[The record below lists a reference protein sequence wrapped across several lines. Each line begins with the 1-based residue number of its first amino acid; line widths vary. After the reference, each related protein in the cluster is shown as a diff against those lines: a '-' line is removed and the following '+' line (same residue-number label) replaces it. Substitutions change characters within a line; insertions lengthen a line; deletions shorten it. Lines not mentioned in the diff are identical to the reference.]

1 MERGI
6 LKFKNNYSHKNHY
19 FSGMKKLF
27 FTILILVIYSCG
39 FSEEQVKEQE
49 NLLTKQYEFAIN
61 DATIY
66 RNQIE
71 IYRLEN
77 SINNFLSKQY
87 PIITKLD
94 STQKSFAKKVDELRN
109 KEKINYAE
117 LKQLYIKSVELY
129 QMAFDSLEHR
139 PEKDEN
145 IITFNTEVLE
155 KNTSEKLIICQM
167 KTTLTMSY
175 ANYLKN
181 VYYYLDDVAFTLY
194 STELSTNHKID
205 TTGKIIINLRSESM
219 QKYSEGRNLIV
230 ESIKKDGKEVEIDY
244 NVISNY
250 SFSDLIIPTKGD
262 GNYFVKGKVVYYTKK
277 GRKEYPFQEE
287 IKVK

>member
-1 MERGI
+1 
-6 LKFKNNYSHKNHY
+6 
-19 FSGMKKLF
+19 MKKLF
-27 FTILILVIYSCG
+27 YTFFILVIFSCG
-39 FSEEQVKEQE
+39 LSEEQVKEQE
-49 NLLTKQYEFAIN
+49 NLLTKQYEFAVN

-77 SINNFLSKQY
+77 SLNNFLSKQY
-87 PIITKLD
+87 PVIAKLD
-94 STQKSFAKKVDELRN
+94 SIQKNFTKKVDKLRSQ
-109 KEKINYAE
+109 EKINYTE
-117 LKQLYIKSVELY
+117 LKKLYIKSLDFFQV
-129 QMAFDSLEHR
+129 AFDSLEHR

-145 IITFNTEVLE
+145 IIIYNTEILE
-155 KNTSEKLIICQM
+155 KNTSKKLIICQM

-181 VYYYLDDVAFTLY
+181 VYYYLDSDCGFS
-194 STELSTNHKID
+194 STELSTNHTID

-219 QKYSEGRNLIV
+219 QRYPKGRNLII
-230 ESIKKDGKEVEIDY
+230 ESIKKDGKDVELDY
-244 NVISNY
+244 NFISNH
-250 SFSDLIIPTKGD
+250 SFSDLIIPTKGK
-262 GNYFVKGKVVYYTKK
+262 GNYFVNGKIIYYTKK

>member
-1 MERGI
+1 
-6 LKFKNNYSHKNHY
+6 
-19 FSGMKKLF
+19 MKKLF

-145 IITFNTEVLE
+145 IITYNTEVLE